1 MILQVLPV
9 IITPKGTLQRVSGRS
24 VSQTS
29 FVDVGYD
36 ADKNQLVRHVTD
48 VGNPSSQWWGVT
60 VSRRR
65 KKMSKTKKRMGSMY
79 DIMIY
84 LPTSSIP
91 YMDTKPCFFP
101 TEKDDDVFFFFFS
114 LKKKLLRVFFFFFE
128 VGPGMMVTWKRF
140 GPPYKSFLRH
150 AAMK

>member
-1 MILQVLPV
+1 MAYKWGLLTTYDTWGDPPSPSHNH
-9 IITPKGTLQRVSGRS
+9 PKRTLQRVSGRS

-48 VGNPSSQWWGVT
+48 VGNPNSQWWGVT

-79 DIMIY
+79 GIMIY
-84 LPTSSIP
+84 LPTFS
-91 YMDTKPCFFP
+91 CF
-101 TEKDDDVFFFFFS
+101 
-114 LKKKLLRVFFFFFE
+114 
-128 VGPGMMVTWKRF
+128 
-140 GPPYKSFLRH
+140 
-150 AAMK
+150 